1 MELTVT
7 GCSGSHPGPGRACSG
22 YLLQHNGTR
31 ILLDAGNGSTA
42 NLQRLVALDDLD
54 AVVVSH
60 RHVDHC
66 VDLVGVFYALR
77 FDPGFQRRLPLY
89 AAPEVYDTLT
99 GLLSQ
104 DASQTFDDVF
114 AHHEVRGGDR
124 VEIGGVALSFF
135 DSIHPPPT
143 VSVRFEA
150 DGRTLTYSADSAGGD
165 ELAEAA
171 RDADLFL
178 CEATW
183 QGDASQFPADL
194 HLTAAEAGRVAGR
207 AGARHLVLTHVA
219 GSLDPTVSVAQAR
232 ETFAGDVEAALDLR
246 SWVIT

>member
-1 MELTVT
+1 MELTVL
-7 GCSGSHPGPGRACSG
+7 GCSGSHTGPGRACSG
-22 YLLQHNGTR
+22 YLLQHEGTR

-42 NLQRLVALDDLD
+42 NLQRLLAPGDLD

-66 VDLVGVFYALR
+66 IDLIGMFYALR
-77 FDPGFQRRLPLY
+77 FDPRFDRTVPLY
-89 AAPEVYDTLT
+89 AAPEVHETLT
-99 GLLSQ
+99 SLLSR

-124 VEIGGVALSFF
+124 IGVGGIRLSFF

-143 VSVRFEA
+143 VSVRIEA
-150 DGRTLTYSADSAGGD
+150 GERTLTYSADSAGGD
-165 ELAEAA
+165 GLVAA
-171 RDADLFL
+171 AQGADLFL

-183 QGDASQFPADL
+183 QGNMAEYPPDL
-194 HLTAAEAGRVAGR
+194 HLTAAEAGRIAAR
-207 AGARHLVLTHVA
+207 AGVAHLVLTHVA
-219 GSLDPTVSVAQAR
+219 GSLDPLVSVAEAR
-232 ETFAGDVEAALDLR
+232 EVFDGNVEAALDLR